1 MSRKPSLSGRSTP
14 KVPVSSRPAT
24 PVLYAIGGDG
34 YQESPNTAESEDL
47 EGKAAAEH
55 NTPGNAPVTP
65 CKTPFEEVPF
75 RNVDYK
81 SLTLEDLIQRSA
93 RRVKIGPN
101 GEEIQET
108 WIEVKMKLNSR
119 ANSELRPVQRAET
132 EGLEEE
138 KRQQLVVSLQ
148 EQFGQERAEP
158 MDEGIS
164 ETPPRPASP
173 IPESPRGSKSV
184 QTDESPVS
192 TPVPAPTKPP
202 RRSARLAKKR
212 ALRTQATP
220 MASPS
225 PVVKRKRAQSKP
237 SSVKRP
243 KP

>member
-1 MSRKPSLSGRSTP
+1 MSKMQRGSGRSTP
-14 KVPVSSRPAT
+14 KVPVSSHPAT
-24 PVLYAIGGDG
+24 PIPSALVADE

-47 EGKAAAEH
+47 EVRAAAGH
-55 NTPGNAPVTP
+55 ITPANAPVTP

-81 SLTLEDLIQRSA
+81 LLTLEDLIQRSA

-119 ANSELRPVQRAET
+119 ANSEIRPAQRTEAER
-132 EGLEEE
+132 LEED
-138 KRQQLVVSLQ
+138 KAQQVVMSLQ
-148 EQFGQERAEP
+148 EQFGEERAEP

-164 ETPPRPASP
+164 VTPPRPASP
-173 IPESPRGSKSV
+173 IPESPRGTKSV
-184 QTDESPVS
+184 QTDESPAS
-192 TPVPAPTKPP
+192 TPVPAAAKPP

-212 ALRTQATP
+212 ALHTQATP
-220 MASPS
+220 LASPS
-225 PVVKRKRAQSKP
+225 PVVKRKRAHSKP

-243 KP
+243 KQ